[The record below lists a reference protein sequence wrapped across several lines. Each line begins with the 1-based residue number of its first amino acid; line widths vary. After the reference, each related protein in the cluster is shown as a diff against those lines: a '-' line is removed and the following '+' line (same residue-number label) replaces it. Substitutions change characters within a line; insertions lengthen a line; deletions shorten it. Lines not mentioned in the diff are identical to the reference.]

1 LRPCLFLVDTFRRLR
16 VASEAILTHK
26 RKTNKLLARKIRGL
40 ILRKSFHD
48 RNLGEIISTMTRLD
62 VMLELHDPVEVHLVP
77 HIEKGEV
84 LLDLRR
90 KGSLQH

>member
-1 LRPCLFLVDTFRRLR
+1 LSLLDTIRRLR

-48 RNLGEIISTMTRLD
+48 RNLSEITSTMTRLD
-62 VMLELHDPVEVHLVP
+62 VMLELHESVEVHLVP
-77 HIEKGEV
+77 DVEKGEV
-84 LLDLRR
+84 LLYPRA